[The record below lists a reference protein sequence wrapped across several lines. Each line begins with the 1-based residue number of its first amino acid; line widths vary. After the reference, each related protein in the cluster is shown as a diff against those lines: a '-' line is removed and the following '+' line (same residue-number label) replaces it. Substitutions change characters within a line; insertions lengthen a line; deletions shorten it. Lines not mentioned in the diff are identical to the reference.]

1 LVTFRKKPS
10 RAPAPKVSEDTHRI
24 NDKIIA
30 REVRVIDDE
39 GEQLGILQ
47 MRDALTKAE
56 ESGLDLVE
64 VAPLAKPP
72 VCRIMDYGKFKYKE
86 QKKEAEARKKR
97 SEIETKE
104 LRIRYRTDSGD
115 LETKLKQARDFLLE
129 GDKVKFVMK
138 FRGREVNYVELG
150 LEKFDEIVKRL
161 ADIATIDDQ
170 SPLAGKQIH
179 IILAPLKDAVAKHLK
194 QKLAMMPKPKDQPKS
209 SGTNDDDSG
218 EEKQDDVD
226 SVDSMDSVDSV
237 DSLIAK

>member
-10 RAPAPKVSEDTHRI
+10 RTPAPKVSEDAHRI

-47 MRDALTKAE
+47 IREALAKAE

-64 VAPLAKPP
+64 VAPMAKPP

-115 LETKLKQARDFLLE
+115 LETKLKQARDFLLD

-150 LEKFDEIVKRL
+150 LEKFGEIVRRL
-161 ADIATIDDQ
+161 EDIATVDDQ

-179 IILAPLKDAVAKHLK
+179 IVLAPVKEAIVKHLK
-194 QKLAMMPKPKDQPKS
+194 QKAISTTNKPKESAKAGAKND
-209 SGTNDDDSG
+209 DDDSG
-218 EEKQDDVD
+218 IPAATSETQA
-226 SVDSMDSVDSV
+226 
-237 DSLIAK
+237 AKA

>member
-1 LVTFRKKPS
+1 MVTFRKKPS
-10 RAPAPKVSEDTHRI
+10 RTPVPKVSEDTHRI

-47 MRDALTKAE
+47 VREALAKAE
-56 ESGLDLVE
+56 EAGLDLVE
-64 VAPLAKPP
+64 VAPTAKPP

-150 LEKFDEIVKRL
+150 LEKFDEIVRRL
-161 ADIATIDDQ
+161 EDIATIDDQ

-179 IILAPLKDAVAKHLK
+179 IVLAPVKEAVIKHLK
-194 QKLAMMPKPKDQPKS
+194 LKAASTVGKPKEPGKANAK
-209 SGTNDDDSG
+209 NDDG
-218 EEKQDDVD
+218 GAEPETTETQV
-226 SVDSMDSVDSV
+226 
-237 DSLIAK
+237 AKA

>member
-1 LVTFRKKPS
+1 MVTFRKKPS
-10 RAPAPKVSEDTHRI
+10 RTPAPKVSEDAHRI

-47 MRDALTKAE
+47 IREALAKAE

-64 VAPLAKPP
+64 VAPMAKPP

-115 LETKLKQARDFLLE
+115 LETKLKQARDFLLD

-150 LEKFDEIVKRL
+150 LEKFGEIVRRL
-161 ADIATIDDQ
+161 EDIATVDDQ

-179 IILAPLKDAVAKHLK
+179 IVLAPVKEAIVKHLK
-194 QKLAMMPKPKDQPKS
+194 QKAISTTNKPKESAKAGAKND
-209 SGTNDDDSG
+209 DDDSG
-218 EEKQDDVD
+218 IPAATSETQA
-226 SVDSMDSVDSV
+226 
-237 DSLIAK
+237 AKA

>member
-1 LVTFRKKPS
+1 MVTFRKKPS
-10 RAPAPKVSEDTHRI
+10 RTPAPKVSEDTHRI
-24 NDKIIA
+24 NDKITA

-47 MRDALTKAE
+47 IREALAKAE
-56 ESGLDLVE
+56 DAGLDLVE
-64 VAPLAKPP
+64 VAPMAKPP

-115 LETKLKQARDFLLE
+115 LETKLKQARDFLLD

-150 LEKFDEIVKRL
+150 LEKFEEIVRRL
-161 ADIATIDDQ
+161 EDIATIDDQ

-179 IILAPLKDAVAKHLK
+179 IVLAPIKEAIVKHLK
-194 QKLAMMPKPKDQPKS
+194 QKATSGGTSSKSKDATKPNAK
-209 SGTNDDDSG
+209 NDDDSG
-218 EEKQDDVD
+218 AQATATD
-226 SVDSMDSVDSV
+226 SQAVK
-237 DSLIAK
+237 A

>member
-1 LVTFRKKPS
+1 
-10 RAPAPKVSEDTHRI
+10 VSEDAHRI

-47 MRDALTKAE
+47 IREALAKAE

-64 VAPLAKPP
+64 VAPMAKPP

-115 LETKLKQARDFLLE
+115 LETKLKQARDFLLD

-150 LEKFDEIVKRL
+150 LEKFGEIVRRL
-161 ADIATIDDQ
+161 EDIATVDDQ

-179 IILAPLKDAVAKHLK
+179 IVLAPVKEAIVKHLK
-194 QKLAMMPKPKDQPKS
+194 QKAISTTNKPKESAKAGAKND
-209 SGTNDDDSG
+209 DDDSG
-218 EEKQDDVD
+218 IPAATSETQA
-226 SVDSMDSVDSV
+226 
-237 DSLIAK
+237 AKA